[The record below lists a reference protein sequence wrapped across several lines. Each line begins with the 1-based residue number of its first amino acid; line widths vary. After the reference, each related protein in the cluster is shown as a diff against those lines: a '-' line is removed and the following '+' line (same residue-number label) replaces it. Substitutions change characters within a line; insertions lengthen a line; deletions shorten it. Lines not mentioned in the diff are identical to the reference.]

1 MRISSEPL
9 RQRAFCCAE
18 IWLQNSDGSEA
29 RKLAVPLPQ
38 PASGGKLSPDGK
50 QLLFS
55 MSATPEQDYSY
66 TTTLFL
72 ADVDSAQPAVP
83 LPTAGLPPNTIDAAS
98 WSSSGDAIIVD
109 AVCGVRHV
117 LYRLDLASQTWAPL
131 TDPTADV
138 SFGGWSYS
146 AGTDTHVVSA
156 VSQQNGGDIHLVNVD
171 QSLTQL
177 THVFDDLT
185 AKYALPEV
193 RAIQWSGEDGETIE
207 GLLYHPIGRKEGDEP
222 APLVVST

>member
-1 MRISSEPL
+1 MGISL
-9 RQRAFCCAE
+9 
-18 IWLQNSDGSEA
+18 
-29 RKLAVPLPQ
+29 
-38 PASGGKLSPDGK
+38 
-50 QLLFS
+50 
-55 MSATPEQDYSY
+55 
-66 TTTLFL
+66 
-72 ADVDSAQPAVP
+72 
-83 LPTAGLPPNTIDAAS
+83 GLPRSRVRLNNESAYALCQDIVVQGLS
-98 WSSSGDAIIVD
+98 IEQSGGDAIIVD

-117 LYRLDLASQTWAPL
+117 LYCLDLASQTWSPL

-146 AGTDTHVVSA
+146 AETDTHVVSA
-156 VSQQNGGDIHLVNVD
+156 VSQQNGGDIHLVNAD

-207 GLLYHPIGRKEGDEP
+207 GLLYHPIGHKEGDAP